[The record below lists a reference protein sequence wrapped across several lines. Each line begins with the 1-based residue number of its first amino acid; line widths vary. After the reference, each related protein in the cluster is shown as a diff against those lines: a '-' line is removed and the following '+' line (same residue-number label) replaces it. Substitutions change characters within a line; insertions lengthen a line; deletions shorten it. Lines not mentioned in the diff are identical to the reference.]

1 MPTRDERSL
10 WAAFE
15 AEALPHASRLFRLAM
30 WLERD
35 RSEAEDL
42 VQETLT
48 QALQAF
54 HRFEPGTN
62 CKAWLMTILQHIRS
76 NRLRAKG
83 RRPVVAD
90 VDGLAEA
97 VPFEPPVPD
106 QLTDEEILAALR
118 AIPQPYQDVILLC
131 DVEGLTY
138 KEAAQALSIPMGT
151 VMSRLH
157 RGRMMLRSGLAH
169 LAPLAQVRP
178 AAASLRGTS

>member
-1 MPTRDERSL
+1 MTTSDDRSL

-15 AEALPHASRLFRLAM
+15 AEALPHASRLFRFAM

-35 RSEAEDL
+35 RAEAEDL

-76 NRLRAKG
+76 NRLRARG

-90 VDGLAEA
+90 VDGLAEI

-106 QLTDEEILAALR
+106 QLTDEDVLGALR
-118 AIPQPYQDVILLC
+118 AIPEPYQDVILVC
-131 DVEGLTY
+131 DVEGLSY

-157 RGRMMLRSGLAH
+157 RGRALLRSGLAH
-169 LAPLAQVRP
+169 MAPYAGLKR
-178 AAASLRGTS
+178 STGLRGTS

>member
-1 MPTRDERSL
+1 MPTADDGSL

-15 AEALPHASRLFRLAM
+15 AEALPHAARLFRFAM

-35 RSEAEDL
+35 RAEAEDL

-48 QALQAF
+48 QALQSF

-76 NRLRAKG
+76 NRLRARG
-83 RRPVVAD
+83 RRPIAAD
-90 VDGLAEA
+90 VDGLVDVLA
-97 VPFEPPVPD
+97 FEPSVPD
-106 QLTDEEILAALR
+106 RITDEEVLDALR

-138 KEAAQALSIPMGT
+138 REAALALSIPIGT

-157 RGRMMLRSGLAH
+157 RGRAQLRSGLSH
-169 LAPLAQVRP
+169 LGRFAER
-178 AAASLRGTS
+178 AAAGLRGTP